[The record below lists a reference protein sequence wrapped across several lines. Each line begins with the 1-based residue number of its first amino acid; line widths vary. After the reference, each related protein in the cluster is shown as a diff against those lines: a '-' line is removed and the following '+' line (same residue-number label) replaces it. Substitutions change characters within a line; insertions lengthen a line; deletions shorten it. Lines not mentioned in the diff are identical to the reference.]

1 MYQNIFI
8 FNFLKQKTKKPL
20 KTRRQNGEET
30 KEEKRIYVE
39 NLTEY
44 DDIVYEFTLCTFD
57 LTDRVVNFSWLF
69 I

>member
-8 FNFLKQKTKKPL
+8 FTFLKQKTKKPL

-44 DDIVYEFTLCTFD
+44 DDIVCEFTLRTFD
-57 LTDRVVNFSWLF
+57 LLDRVVNFSWLF

>member
-8 FNFLKQKTKKPL
+8 FNFLKKKKKKPK

-39 NLTEY
+39 NLTEF
-44 DDIVYEFTLCTFD
+44 DDIVCEFTLCIFD
-57 LTDRVVNFSWLF
+57 LLDRVVNFSWLF